1 MLGEDLLCVH
11 GHIRD
16 AIRELEK
23 AKDILAKRDL
33 ASRVSRMKVSPYLDP
48 GPGELLS
55 AVDDHIKEIDATSV
69 HIFLEWLEIDYQN
82 FEDTDRYIYRLVED
96 V

>member
-1 MLGEDLLCVH
+1 MTGKDLLCVH

-16 AIRELEK
+16 AIKELEK

-69 HIFLEWLEIDYQN
+69 RIFLEWLEIDYQN
-82 FEDTDRYIYRLVED
+82 VESTGRYIHSLVEE